1 MTTVLTYRAS
11 LIEVKNLIDTY
22 KKNKLTVVIFSLLF
36 FAALLSVATLLL
48 FKFTLTGANGK
59 MSPALISMLSLLLML
74 VILAIGYWTI
84 FNNPAVNK
92 KRKVLHEKVSQ
103 ALSGVNPRMLADGA
117 LIEDYKNQKIG
128 EHALLNWVLFEMRAT
143 ETL

>member
-11 LIEVKNLIDTY
+11 LITIKNLIDTY

-59 MSPALISMLSLLLML
+59 ISPALIGMLSLLLML
-74 VILAIGYWTI
+74 VILAAGYWTI
-84 FNNPAVNK
+84 FNNPAVNT
-92 KRKVLHEKVSQ
+92 KRKILHEKV
-103 ALSGVNPRMLADGA
+103 
-117 LIEDYKNQKIG
+117 
-128 EHALLNWVLFEMRAT
+128 
-143 ETL
+143 

>member
-59 MSPALISMLSLLLML
+59 ISPALIGMLSLLLML
-74 VILAIGYWTI
+74 VILAAGYWTI
-84 FNNPAVNK
+84 FNNPAVNT
-92 KRKVLHEKVSQ
+92 KRKILHEKVSQ
-103 ALSGVNPRMLADGA
+103 ALNGINPRMLADSA
-117 LIEDYKNQKIG
+117 LIEDYKNQKVG
-128 EHALLNWVLFEMRAT
+128 EHALLNWVLFELRAT